1 MMREGMR
8 PLRGASRYLPVCL
21 DQERAS
27 DRCTCRPI
35 GAGDCAVVRLR
46 SGLEKS
52 LDLAQRGWA
61 FSCTCT
67 AGLIHFIHYWLQL
80 LLSSSTAT
88 TYCGTATTSGCSFF
102 YRRVL

>member
-1 MMREGMR
+1 MMRGGMR

-67 AGLIHFIHYWLQL
+67 AGLIHFIHYW
-80 LLSSSTAT
+80 SSKQAGARGVVVFGGR
-88 TYCGTATTSGCSFF
+88 CLC
-102 YRRVL
+102 RVMHNKL